1 MTPATCIKFSLI
13 FLLIFG
19 NPFLYGII
27 SYYAIINQPSTLGA
41 LSKMPGYVPYST
53 GPAQGLA
60 GGLGAAFF
68 TISLIFAVCLCDEIS
83 SGRFANFL
91 CFFSIPN
98 HLPMPILFAA
108 AVYGIVFWNNPDL
121 VYSGSI
127 TELLPQMGRTL
138 INEPMPV
145 RSFKFW
151 KIANCTIDPTT
162 FRNTSTYDRI
172 PVYVKYSFGSDGQFH
187 EVQYEGSCTPC
198 STFMCP
204 TERCAR
210 AGDAY
215 YVNTLYIARIIG
227 PASPV
232 SLWILAQV
240 LFKAFSHNDRKVAR
254 RSQRLGGL
262 CHCTVLCLY
271 LPCFSLSSFR
281 VRFDFR

>member
-27 SYYAIINQPSTLGA
+27 SYYAIVNQPSTLGA

-108 AVYGIVFWNNPDL
+108 AVYGIVFWNRKLHNRPHHIPEHINL
-121 VYSGSI
+121 RSHPSLRQIQFWLGRSVPRSSI
-127 TELLPQMGRTL
+127 
-138 INEPMPV
+138 
-145 RSFKFW
+145 
-151 KIANCTIDPTT
+151 
-162 FRNTSTYDRI
+162 
-172 PVYVKYSFGSDGQFH
+172 
-187 EVQYEGSCTPC
+187 
-198 STFMCP
+198 
-204 TERCAR
+204 
-210 AGDAY
+210 
-215 YVNTLYIARIIG
+215 
-227 PASPV
+227 
-232 SLWILAQV
+232 
-240 LFKAFSHNDRKVAR
+240 
-254 RSQRLGGL
+254 
-262 CHCTVLCLY
+262 
-271 LPCFSLSSFR
+271 
-281 VRFDFR
+281 